1 MNEDAIKT
9 EMRLWALEV
18 LVCNLIAI
26 VCLSDPA
33 PAELLSRTREK
44 IVAGARTRTFSG
56 VDAAISDLYVEA
68 AVARFDGHGSCANEP
83 ASNRDRQT
91 RLKSLPCEFH
101 HLRPL
106 LSLLGDVSA
115 EVVRRAGEHRGAEVG

>member
-26 VCLSDPA
+26 VCLSDRA
-33 PAELLSRTREK
+33 PAELLSRTRER
-44 IVAGARTRTFSG
+44 IVAGARTRTFPG

-68 AVARFDGHGSCANEP
+68 AVARLMDMVAAQMSQHPTGTAKP
-83 ASNRDRQT
+83 D
-91 RLKSLPCEFH
+91 
-101 HLRPL
+101 
-106 LSLLGDVSA
+106 
-115 EVVRRAGEHRGAEVG
+115 